1 MENCQ
6 DFLYESDTVEHR
18 ELRFLFCVLD
28 FWEINLKICKE
39 NNIEFPNMESII
51 WESTLREFGYFDD
64 KSQCLPNLSE
74 IINLHRLHSY
84 RKRNKDNE
92 VYYRIPKDREE
103 ITLLQ
108 GDSSP
113 C

>member
-6 DFLYESDTVEHR
+6 NFLYESDTAEHR

-51 WESTLREFGYFDD
+51 WENTLREFGYIGN
-64 KSQCLPNLSE
+64 KKQNLPSLSE
-74 IINLHRLHSY
+74 VIDIHRLHTN
-84 RKRNKDNE
+84 RQRNKNNK
-92 VYYRIPKDREE
+92 VHIVLPKDREE
-103 ITLLQ
+103 VSFLQ
-108 GDSSP
+108 RDSR
-113 C
+113 